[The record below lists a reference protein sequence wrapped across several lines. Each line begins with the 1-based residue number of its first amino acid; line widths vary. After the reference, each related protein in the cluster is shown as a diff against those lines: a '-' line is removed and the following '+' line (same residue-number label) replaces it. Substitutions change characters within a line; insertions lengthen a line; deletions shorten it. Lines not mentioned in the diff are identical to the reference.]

1 MSLYKKQVY
10 IDDLDTAISAVVC
23 FEKLKN
29 KMIMIAGAAG
39 LIGSFLV
46 DLLMRANEIFDAN
59 ITILALGRSRERLSK
74 RFEEI
79 KTDKLIY
86 IQQDV
91 TEGIDLNYLADF
103 IIHAASNAYPA
114 SFNTDPVGTIM
125 SNILGTKRLLD
136 YGLSHKTQRLLF
148 VSSGEVYGQGD
159 LAIDSFEESYSGYL
173 DPVQPRSCYPASK
186 RTAET
191 LCTSYT
197 KQFGLDTVIVR
208 PCHTYGPNVTSSDNR
223 ANVQF
228 VNNVLRGEDI
238 VMNSTGTQ
246 MRSYCYISD
255 CASAILTVLLNGKS
269 CEAYNIVNSG
279 CRVTIADFART
290 VAKVAGKNLIFENP
304 DTIALAEQTPISK
317 QVLNTEKLESLGWE
331 GKYSVQIGIEHTLSA
346 LID

>member
-290 VAKVAGKNLIFENP
+290 VAKVAGRNLIFENP